1 MGWVM
6 LRMLQLM
13 YSKDDLQVEDKT
25 FGVRQ
30 FFQVSRALRR
40 VVAMEY
46 VYNAKT

>member
-30 FFQVSRALRR
+30 FFKSRERYGGLLQWN
-40 VVAMEY
+40 MY
-46 VYNAKT
+46 I